1 MKKILV
7 ACGTAIATSTVVAK
21 KLEEKLRARGIA
33 VTIDQCKASEVSSKA
48 SAYDLV
54 VTTTE
59 VDDARGKP
67 VVRTLLAIHETDQSL
82 TFAGDVPEGSYARM
96 MRTTIPHLIAGA
108 MTGLYTLQGGL
119 EGGEADGRGQGSL

>member
-21 KLEEKLRARGIA
+21 KLEEKLRAKGIE
-33 VTIDQCKASEVSSKA
+33 VKIDQCKASEVPSKA
-48 SAYDLV
+48 AGYDVV

-67 VVRTLLAIHETDQSL
+67 VIRTLSFL
-82 TFAGDVPEGSYARM
+82 TGVGIDADVEK
-96 MRTTIPHLIAGA
+96 IAK
-108 MTGLYTLQGGL
+108 LL
-119 EGGEADGRGQGSL
+119 R

>member
-33 VTIDQCKASEVSSKA
+33 VSIDQCKASEVGSKV

-54 VTTTE
+54 VCTTD

-67 VVRTLLAIHETDQSL
+67 CVRTLSFL
-82 TFAGDVPEGSYARM
+82 TGIGM
-96 MRTTIPHLIAGA
+96 
-108 MTGLYTLQGGL
+108 
-119 EGGEADGRGQGSL
+119 EADVEKIAKLLGG